1 MPAASRGTNFQLYG
15 NPAAD
20 TAMEKAIIEP
30 NAERSR
36 AYYREAYQRI
46 IDDVPSVWLF
56 ETRNQMAING
66 RVNHVLKGST
76 IWWRQLRFW
85 SIPQAGRLP
94 RDAS

>member
-1 MPAASRGTNFQLYG
+1 
-15 NPAAD
+15 
-20 TAMEKAIIEP
+20 
-30 NAERSR
+30 
-36 AYYREAYQRI
+36 
-46 IDDVPSVWLF
+46 
-56 ETRNQMAING
+56 MAING